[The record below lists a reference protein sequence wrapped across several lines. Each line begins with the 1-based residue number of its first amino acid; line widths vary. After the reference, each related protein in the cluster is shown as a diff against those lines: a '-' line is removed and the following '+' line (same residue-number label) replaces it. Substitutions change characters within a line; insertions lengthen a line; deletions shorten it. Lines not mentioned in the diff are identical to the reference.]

1 MADIVILN
9 AGSSAGT
16 EDFTAHV
23 IAELGQVIT
32 HGVATRPGKP
42 SITGV
47 VGGIPVIG
55 LPGYPVSAYLAL
67 EWFARP
73 LVCHYYGLIESGLCT
88 LPVKQGRRIVSELL
102 R

>member
-1 MADIVILN
+1 MIKAAVLKATEEADIVLLN

-16 EDFTAHV
+16 EDFTVHV
-23 IAELGQVIT
+23 VAELGEVLT

-42 SITGV
+42 VI
-47 VGGIPVIG
+47 VGMINETPIIG

-73 LVCHYYGLIESGLCT
+73 LVHHYYG
-88 LPVKQGRRIVSELL
+88 
-102 R
+102 